1 MNWWRRL
8 WKWLKH
14 QRKEDSVPEKK
25 EKEQKSFFLYMRMA
39 PEILTRMRRE
49 RGIPLKKL
57 ELVLIDN
64 ENEPVWQVQAILEKL
79 VPGLN
84 VLYLVT
90 EREEQFEE
98 QAEEL
103 FDSRGLIVAMKKPEA
118 ENPSGN
124 LILDLHD
131 WEMHLDI
138 IS

>member
-1 MNWWRRL
+1 MRWWKRLGEWFRSRR
-8 WKWLKH
+8 
-14 QRKEDSVPEKK
+14 QQEKLVETPK
-25 EKEQKSFFLYMRMA
+25 AEKSFFLYRERV
-39 PEILTRMRRE
+39 PEVLTRMRRE
-49 RGIPLKKL
+49 QGIPLKDL

-64 ENEPVWQVQAILEKL
+64 EEEPAWQVQAVLDKL

-90 EREEQFEE
+90 DRKEEFEE
-98 QAEEL
+98 LAEEL
-103 FDSRGLIVAMKKPEA
+103 FDSQGLIVVMTDPEA
-118 ENPSGN
+118 ENPAGN

>member
-1 MNWWRRL
+1 MRWWKRLREWSWSRR
-8 WKWLKH
+8 
-14 QRKEDSVPEKK
+14 QQEKK
-25 EKEQKSFFLYMRMA
+25 VETPKTEKSFFLYRKRV
-39 PEILTRMRRE
+39 PEVLTRMRRE
-49 RGIPLKKL
+49 QGIPLKDL

-64 ENEPVWQVQAILEKL
+64 EEEAAWQVQAVLEKL

-90 EREEQFEE
+90 GRKEEFEE
-98 QAEEL
+98 LAEEL
-103 FDSRGLIVAMKKPEA
+103 FDSRGLIMVMTDPGEESPA
-118 ENPSGN
+118 GN

>member
-1 MNWWRRL
+1 
-8 WKWLKH
+8 
-14 QRKEDSVPEKK
+14 
-25 EKEQKSFFLYMRMA
+25 MRMA
-39 PEILTRMRRE
+39 SEILTRMRRE
-49 RGIPLKKL
+49 RGIPLKEL

-64 ENEPVWQVQAILEKL
+64 ENEPVWQVQAILETL

-84 VLYLVT
+84 MLYLVT

-103 FDSRGLIVAMKKPEA
+103 FDSQGLIVAMTKPGT